1 MGTHYSTT
9 HPPPPSQNST
19 SSRCCSFSF
28 PFLCLRLR
36 RSHVSLSLSLFR
48 IPGPLLPTS
57 RWLVLQARTTF
68 GPLST
73 PLSLFLPVHSCAH
86 PARCTAKLF
95 RMYSY
100 IAWSLCVYGRAPQ
113 CAHTHTHT
121 YMRARETHLC
131 SILFSFHL
139 SFYPTPLLCQSLFL
153 LFLLRS
159 SAKRN
164 PRM

>member
-19 SSRCCSFSF
+19 SSSSCCSFSF
-28 PFLCLRLR
+28 PFPCLHLR

-48 IPGPLLPTS
+48 IPGLLFPTS

-73 PLSLFLPVHSCAH
+73 PLSLFLPVHSCVH

-95 RMYSY
+95 RIYSY
-100 IAWSLCVYGRAPQ
+100 IAWSLCM
-113 CAHTHTHT
+113 CAHTH
-121 YMRARETHLC
+121 MRAHGTHLC

-139 SFYPTPLLCQSLFL
+139 SFYPTPLLCQSFFL